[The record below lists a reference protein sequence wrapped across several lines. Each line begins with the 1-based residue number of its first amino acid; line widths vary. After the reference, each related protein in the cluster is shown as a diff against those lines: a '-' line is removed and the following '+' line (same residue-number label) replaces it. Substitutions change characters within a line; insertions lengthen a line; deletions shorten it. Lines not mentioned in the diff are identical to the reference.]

1 MNKDK
6 KIKTGF
12 VEGAKEVK
20 KKIKTDF
27 KAAVMLIIT
36 EDIIALKNIIGTI
49 TKSASRSVRGKG
61 GSTFPGNK
69 EKA

>member
-1 MNKDK
+1 M

-20 KKIKTDF
+20 KKVKTDF

-36 EDIIALKNIIGTI
+36 EDLLALRNIIGTI
-49 TKSASRSVRGKG
+49 VESASRAVRIKG
-61 GSTFPGNK
+61 GSIFPGNK